1 MPQISDNF
9 QIGPDGAYEHDF
21 QTKPGF
27 IEKRMEQML
36 EITARE
42 EYNKQIGNK
51 DSEAEAFF
59 HYTDKDIWI
68 AGFKAGL
75 IYKETNMYNPN
86 I

>member
-1 MPQISDNF
+1 MTDQQQEEEF
-9 QIGPDGAYEHDF
+9 T
-21 QTKPGF
+21 TKPGF
-27 IEKRMEQML
+27 IEKRMKQML

-42 EYNKQIGNK
+42 EYNKRVG
-51 DSEAEAFF
+51 DSTVEEAFF

-68 AGFKAGL
+68 EGFKAGL